1 LVIFDKSVLTSYQ
14 RSLIN
19 VKKLIFKNNASL
31 NINEYY
37 PGIFTNQRQPFKF
50 KKNEPMRDYRIT
62 NQCVATKNQN
72 YEKNTNNDINDDTI
86 YIYIPKISSENL
98 FNEAL
103 LIKKQKYNASHLFV
117 SSETVARFSITS
129 FIQNIQ
135 CSLSLNHKRNIYA
148 VANVVGK
155 IYDLFPPQFLAE
167 NPPLNQFFFYIFDLA
182 NTPNNFIINNQCW
195 YHKASQYVKHLALG
209 NVETKTNIFD
219 ILLYVKHGSEKHWPT
234 RSHSEYFAAKLN
246 LPLIIV
252 KRGTIDN
259 IIHRFFTQFQNL
271 IRMGKASDIMHGW
284 QEFLSLPTERIITHF
299 SLLTKNEKCQISDQ
313 RKEIER
319 VKKRKRNSQDNNYN
333 SFNTDDNNSCAVTT
347 EVVNTFSGSQA
358 KRKKNNRSNE
368 TEALRVQKTVFTPT
382 THFLF
387 NNDLRKVLNDV
398 EDKRG
403 SLCSEV
409 AARFFFNISYA
420 FGDGYTNGLFI
431 PKSRANLLSNN
442 KTPYNDNNNK
452 ENNDCNNGDKKNI
465 VSTLKKREKNKNYLV
480 QNSFTTEQMYFTSLE
495 LIRQFENETTNNND
509 NNLIQLIQEDDCN
522 NPCCQ
527 CMYIHNAAKNI
538 YNRHTKK
545 SDTVILSSKNKLS
558 TFQSKLRS
566 KKKVPYSKVEVPV
579 FCVMLLE
586 ELCTIIMFC
595 KKLVG
600 LTINDLIGSIEK
612 EVVFTSH
619 HLSKGFLC
627 PGVIENCL
635 SIYQKL
641 YMLTDSY
648 RYYLSDNFNYYYM
661 ALSNRN
667 YSENLA
673 NIIQFEIN
681 YYTNKT
687 DNMFAY
693 KENVW
698 QYNSKKKRTNYK
710 HLINKINLQN
720 ILLELI

>member
-1 LVIFDKSVLTSYQ
+1 MTLYCLSYLNTLNDFDFLDKSVLTSYQ

-31 NINEYY
+31 NINEYH
-37 PGIFTNQRQPFKF
+37 PGIFTNRRRPFKF

-62 NQCVATKNQN
+62 NQCVVTKNQN
-72 YEKNTNNDINDDTI
+72 YEKNTNNDII
-86 YIYIPKISSENL
+86 HIYIPEISSENL

-103 LIKKQKYNASHLFV
+103 LIKKQKYNAPHLFE
-117 SSETVARFSITS
+117 SYETVARFSLTS
-129 FIQNIQ
+129 FIKSIQ
-135 CSLSLNHKRNIYA
+135 CSLSHKHKRNIYA

-155 IYDLFPPQFLAE
+155 IYDLYPPQFLAE
-167 NPPLNQFFFYIFDLA
+167 NPQLSQFFFYIFDLA

-195 YHKASQYVKHLALG
+195 YHKASQYVKNLALE

-219 ILLYVKHGSEKHWPT
+219 VLLYVKHGSEKHWPT

-246 LPLIIV
+246 RPLIIV

-259 IIHRFFTQFQNL
+259 IIHKFFTQFQNL
-271 IRMGKASDIMHGW
+271 IRMGKASDIMRGW
-284 QEFLSLPTERIITHF
+284 EEFLCLPTERIITHF
-299 SLLTKNEKCQISDQ
+299 SLLTKNEKSKISDQ
-313 RKEIER
+313 SKKIER
-319 VKKRKRNSQDNNYN
+319 VKKRKRNSQDNNN
-333 SFNTDDNNSCAVTT
+333 RCSTEEKRKENNS
-347 EVVNTFSGSQA
+347 
-358 KRKKNNRSNE
+358 SNE
-368 TEALRVQKTVFTPT
+368 TETSRVRKTVFTPT

-409 AARFFFNISYA
+409 AARFFKDISYA

-431 PKSRANLLSNN
+431 PKSRVNLLSNN
-442 KTPYNDNNNK
+442 ETPYNDNNN
-452 ENNDCNNGDKKNI
+452 NGDKKN
-465 VSTLKKREKNKNYLV
+465 VFLTLQKREKNKNYLV
-480 QNSFTTEQMYFTSLE
+480 QNSFTTEQMYFSSLE
-495 LIRQFENETTNNND
+495 LIRRFENETTNNND
-509 NNLIQLIQEDDCN
+509 LNPQNLIQLEQEDGCN
-522 NPCCQ
+522 NACCQ
-527 CMYIHNAAKNI
+527 CMYFHNAAKNI
-538 YNRHTKK
+538 YNRHTRK

-566 KKKVPYSKVEVPV
+566 KKNVPYSKVEVPV

-600 LTINDLIGSIEK
+600 LTVNDLIGSIEK

-648 RYYLSDNFNYYYM
+648 RYYLSNNFNYYYM

-681 YYTNKT
+681 YYTDKT

-693 KENVW
+693 GKNVW

-710 HLINKINLQN
+710 NSIHKINLQN